1 MSTSCHTQTG
11 GSLHKGRVIPNYR
24 ISLNP
29 NKLNKAAIASGRPSS
44 RQFCIKPPIVLDNPT
59 RNPYVSG
66 SGKMIRFCKLIPV
79 FCNNSTRA
87 PYPKVEKVEGGT
99 ASAALVGAEGARP
112 SPPPPASHPPPCVC
126 CLHSQAP
133 ELSCAR
139 RPAAA
144 VGSRWV
150 QQVGAHNLQHGPVD
164 ACLLAGAGLRMSPH
178 MNVTNHC

>member
-112 SPPPPASHPPPCVC
+112 SPPPPASHPPLAYVVSIPKHPSSLVLVGQQPRSARGGC
-126 CLHSQAP
+126 SRSAP
-133 ELSCAR
+133 ITSNMAPSTRACS
-139 RPAAA
+139 PAPA
-144 VGSRWV
+144 S
-150 QQVGAHNLQHGPVD
+150 
-164 ACLLAGAGLRMSPH
+164 ACPR
-178 MNVTNHC
+178 T